1 MSTEI
6 HTCLRRLLKALTY
19 RRASHHLMLK
29 QSIRGNHLG
38 EKDCFWL
45 TVSEA
50 PAPSSLLWACGSQSI
65 IARGWVKRSCSPLRS
80 QEAEARIRRFWEQ
93 TQPSKAYSLLPP
105 TSPAPWSLTH
115 PPVNSPIDELANEVS
130 TLMTRSPLNSA
141 TDRTPS
147 LQHMNL

>member
-1 MSTEI
+1 MFKETSQGTDLQESQSPSDAETE
-6 HTCLRRLLKALTY
+6 HPRKPSRGKGLLLAH
-19 RRASHHLMLK
+19 SF
-29 QSIRGNHLG
+29 RG
-38 EKDCFWL
+38 
-45 TVSEA
+45 SS
-50 PAPSSLLWACGSQSI
+50 PSSLLWACGSQSI
-65 IARGWVKRSCSPLRS
+65 IVRGWVKRSCSPLRS

-93 TQPSKAYSLLPP
+93 TQPSRAYSLLPP